1 MQDGKKKK
9 PSSTAKRIA
18 MIVAASLVGVSV
30 ASILSTIC
38 IYDSFFERYERP
50 DYDLYPG
57 MFCYERVRERL
68 PREECTI
75 PSGDNKLAAY
85 YYKRENARALVVLA
99 HGFHAGAD
107 DYLPLILALYER
119 DYAVLT
125 YDVTGVYS
133 SGGDSVVG
141 MCQSLVDLD
150 HVLRY
155 VKVNAPFDTMEK
167 VVVGHS
173 WGGYA
178 ASSVLA
184 LHSEI
189 KAAVLLAPMYSG
201 YQVMFETAE
210 QHVGKMAYAAKPVF
224 DTYQKVLFGDY
235 IKYNGVMGINATDA
249 PVLIAQGVDDT
260 IIRPDGQS
268 ITAHMD
274 EITNP
279 DVTLYWGKGYQ
290 GSHMGIWHSDDAE
303 AYVRVVESTIKERE
317 RELSRALTDHEKKE
331 IYLAVDHERYSAVN
345 EELLSLMIQTFEKG
359 LQKTEK

>member
-1 MQDGKKKK
+1 
-9 PSSTAKRIA
+9 

-57 MFCYERVRERL
+57 LFCYERVRGRL
-68 PREECTI
+68 PREEFSI

-107 DYLPLILALYER
+107 DYLPLILELYER

-133 SGGDSVVG
+133 SEGEGVVG
-141 MCQSLVDLD
+141 MCQALIDLD
-150 HVLRY
+150 NVLNY
-155 VKVNAPFDTMEK
+155 AKVNAPFDTMEK

-178 ASSVLA
+178 AASVLA

-189 KAAVLLAPMYSG
+189 KAAVLLAPMHSG
-201 YQVMFETAE
+201 PQVMLETAE
-210 QHVGKMAYAAKPVF
+210 QYAGKMAYAAKPIL
-224 DTYQKVLFGDY
+224 DTYQKVLFGEY
-235 IKYNGVMGINATDA
+235 MKYNGVMGINATDA

-279 DVTLYWGKGYQ
+279 NVALYWGKGYQ
-290 GSHMGIWHSDDAE
+290 GSHMGIWHSADAE
-303 AYVRVVESTIKERE
+303 EYVCAVENTIRERE
-317 RELSRALTDHEKKE
+317 RALSRALTDHEKKE
-331 IYLAVDHERYSAVN
+331 IYATVDHERYSAVN
-345 EELLSLMIQTFEKG
+345 EELFCLMIQTFEKG
-359 LQKTEK
+359 LN